1 MCCFEAEFYLIYLF
15 VCVCVCTHTLML
27 VCLCFCYA
35 RLRIIRQYTHS
46 YDLTLFH
53 STVQQLGGFVVH
65 KPIHQT
71 TFSFMSKNCMTQLS
85 RMWSLAFLA
94 SCSYVKV
101 DLPVIDLESFDKWVY
116 LSMTTFIPDDAKP
129 AATTPSP
136 TPQPG
141 WYQ

>member
-1 MCCFEAEFYLIYLF
+1 M
-15 VCVCVCTHTLML
+15 CVCTHTLTL

-35 RLRIIRQYTHS
+35 RLRIIWQYTQTLDCPHS

-53 STVQQLGGFVVH
+53 STVQQLGGFVVQ
-65 KPIHQT
+65 KSIHQT
-71 TFSFMSKNCMTQLS
+71 TFSFILSKNCMTQLS

-94 SCSYVKV
+94 WCFYVKV